1 MAAGL
6 LRYTHGRAGADR
18 AETESFNLSLTCPNC
33 GNAENFVAK
42 TLQMQ
47 LLRVSGDQ
55 MQPPQEEGRPALV
68 EVLCDECDSSVD
80 LDALDEGTRRELLV
94 TLGAR

>member
-1 MAAGL
+1 MG
-6 LRYTHGRAGADR
+6 YTFPRAPQVPR
-18 AETESFNLSLTCPNC
+18 LWSRILSLTCPNC
-33 GNAENFVAK
+33 GNSENFLAK

-47 LLRVSGDQ
+47 LLRVADGQ

-68 EVLCDECDSSVD
+68 EVLCDECDSTLD
-80 LDALDEGTRRELLV
+80 LDALDDDTRRELHE